1 MDVQAKLVEIREAV
15 AGARSMPMSASC
27 VVNRN
32 EVLAAID
39 EVIGLLPDE
48 FAEAQRVLDTAE
60 DNIAGG
66 RAEADR
72 IIREAHNQATYRAE
86 DSETVR
92 VAQDLVARLRA
103 EAEAEAAALRRET
116 DVFVDSRMASFES
129 VLHKTASQVR
139 IARLRLSERSSL
151 DTPERSSL
159 DTPERSSLDRPPPT
173 ETSRAEADEG
183 EGGPADGRGLLRR
196 GVTG

>member
-1 MDVQAKLVEIREAV
+1 MADGHSAEHKLAQLRELV
-15 AGARSMPMSASC
+15 THARSMPMSASC
-27 VVNRN
+27 VVNRT

-48 FAEAQRVLDTAE
+48 FAEAQRVLDTAV

-129 VLHKTASQVR
+129 VLHKMASQVR

-159 DTPERSSLDRPPPT
+159 DRPPPT
-173 ETSRAEADEG
+173 DTSRAEADEG
-183 EGGPADGRGLLRR
+183 EGGPADGRPRLRPAATR
-196 GVTG
+196 